1 MLLPV
6 WNHPT
11 EVIQGAPAPQ
21 ATACANS
28 GQIAVT
34 YVSLYLTKIYKNSL
48 KLSYIERGSK

>member
-21 ATACANS
+21 ATACANP

-34 YVSLYLTKIYKNSL
+34 YVSCCLITRKNKFPKYFTL
-48 KLSYIERGSK
+48 

>member
-11 EVIQGAPAPQ
+11 DAMDGTPAPQ
-21 ATACANS
+21 ATACANP

-34 YVSLYLTKIYKNSL
+34 YVSGCFLY
-48 KLSYIERGSK
+48 E